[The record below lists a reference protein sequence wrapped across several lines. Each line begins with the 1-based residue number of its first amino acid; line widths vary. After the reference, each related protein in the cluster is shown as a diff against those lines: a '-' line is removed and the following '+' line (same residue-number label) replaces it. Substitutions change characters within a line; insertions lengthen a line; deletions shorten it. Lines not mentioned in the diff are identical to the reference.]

1 VTAMRAALIAKT
13 PAIAKNNHHL
23 HRRVI
28 ELRLAATAGSEKI
41 ADLLDKIMR

>member
-1 VTAMRAALIAKT
+1 MRAALIAKT

-28 ELRLAATAGSEKI
+28 KLQLAATAGSEKV
-41 ADLLDKIMR
+41 ADLLDKIMQ